1 MHPAEI
7 SHPLQLHVL
16 KTRVVQLD
24 SLSASFRQRLLMNP
38 VWFGRRVQY
47 GDDSMLLPCG
57 DRTLLELL
65 QVWGCG
71 ALPGVGVEPCQVW
84 G

>member
-1 MHPAEI
+1 MCFDLQPVET
-7 SHPLQLHVL
+7 SRPLQLHVL

-24 SLSASFRQRLLMNP
+24 NLSASFRQRLLMNP
-38 VWFGRRVQY
+38 AWFGQRVQY

-71 ALPGVGVEPCQVW
+71 ALPGVGV
-84 G
+84 GG